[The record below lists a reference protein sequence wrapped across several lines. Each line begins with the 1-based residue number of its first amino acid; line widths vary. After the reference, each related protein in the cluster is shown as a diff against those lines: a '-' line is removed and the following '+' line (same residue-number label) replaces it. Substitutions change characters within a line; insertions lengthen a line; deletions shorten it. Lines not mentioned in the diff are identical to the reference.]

1 MNTKSNENLVTL
13 PLRDLI
19 WNILGDESNGAMCN
33 TITLNTAIILDNLLK
48 NSLKWKV
55 EFNNKDGEPLKEPV
69 LWRYSE
75 WKASNDTYTRQKL
88 YAHKERV
95 TRWIKDK
102 NVDDLARAIAKE
114 TKMTI
119 EVARPIAASVFRK
132 GNVEVLN
139 YLGLK
144 KIITREEEL

>member
-1 MNTKSNENLVTL
+1 MKPNENLVTL
-13 PLRDLI
+13 PLHDLI
-19 WNILGDESNGAMCN
+19 KDILGDDSNGVMCAI
-33 TITLNTAIILDNLLK
+33 ITHNTAIILDVLLK
-48 NSLKWKV
+48 DSTKWKV
-55 EFNNKDGEPLKEPV
+55 EFNNKDGEPLKEPI

-75 WKASNDTYTRQKL
+75 WKSSNDTYTRQKL

-102 NVDDLARAIAKE
+102 NIDDLARAIVKE
-114 TKMTI
+114 TRMTI

-144 KIITREEEL
+144 KIITKEEEL